1 MYCVKCGAKVAEIT
15 KIVEEIARK
24 VCREERHIENDRMR
38 TIARKVCEE
47 KFPYRMSLVKHERD
61 KKEYIPH
68 TRSGEPWTECEDRM
82 LKEEL
87 ATFFIKTAEDHRR
100 SYGAIVSRIKQIRD
114 KEY

>member
-1 MYCVKCGAKVAEIT
+1 MYCAKCGAEVAEIT

-24 VCREERHIENDRMR
+24 VCREEQHIENDRMR
-38 TIARKVCEE
+38 AIAREVLLIEYKKRILEE
-47 KFPYRMSLVKHERD
+47 KDEEK
-61 KKEYIPH
+61 YIPH

-87 ATFFIKTAEDHRR
+87 ATFFTKTAEDHRR
-100 SYGAIVSRIKQIRD
+100 SYGAIVSRIKQIDD